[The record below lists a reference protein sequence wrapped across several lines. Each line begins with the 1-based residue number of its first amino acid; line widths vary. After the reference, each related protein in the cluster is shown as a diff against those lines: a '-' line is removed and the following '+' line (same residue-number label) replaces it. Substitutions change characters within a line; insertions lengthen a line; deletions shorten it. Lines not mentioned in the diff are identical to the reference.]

1 VLLDSSYALVIT
13 CLRNSIVLSTMSII
27 ILEGDV
33 RASGRTQVW

>member
-1 VLLDSSYALVIT
+1 
-13 CLRNSIVLSTMSII
+13 MSII